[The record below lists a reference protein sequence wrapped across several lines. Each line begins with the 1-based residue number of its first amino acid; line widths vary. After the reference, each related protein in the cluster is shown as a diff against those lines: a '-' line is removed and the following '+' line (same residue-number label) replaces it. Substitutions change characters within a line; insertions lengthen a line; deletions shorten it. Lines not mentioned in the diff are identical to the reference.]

1 MELSVHDVSVPVLW
15 ELGLPA
21 ACPNVQK
28 LKLLCSRNVTLKDIK
43 MVCSSYWHLT
53 EVHLEVMR
61 RYVDDVYAWPS
72 IEDPVTLCTALV
84 SSCPQLVKLSL
95 VRLNLGNIKAGDI
108 LRGMMVHEHLNS
120 ITYVQQDVT
129 YSYMCHV

>member
-1 MELSVHDVSVPVLW
+1 MKLGVSDVSVPVLW

-28 LKLLCSRNVTLKDIK
+28 LKLSCSEDVTSNGIK
-43 MVCSSYWHLT
+43 MACSSYWHLT
-53 EVHLEVMR
+53 EVQVKGLFTALTDFR
-61 RYVDDVYAWPS
+61 KRSS
-72 IEDPVTLCTALV
+72 IEDSASFCNALV

-95 VRLNLGNIKAGDI
+95 VHLDLGNDKAEYI
-108 LRGMMVHEHLNS
+108 IRGLMGLEHLNS

-129 YSYMCHV
+129 SS